1 METRDGN
8 QMLRRKFPLAMETTI
23 ESKNGRGV
31 KPKVGRSRPQK
42 EGKGRKGG
50 GKASEAV
57 FIAILSSSSAST

>member
-50 GKASEAV
+50 KASEAV

>member
-42 EGKGRKGG
+42 EGKGRKGEG
-50 GKASEAV
+50 QR
-57 FIAILSSSSAST
+57 SSFYCNSFQQFCVDLV